1 MPSSAGKAIL
11 CMLHVRYNSRQRLAQ
26 AVEHD
31 APESVHVDYRARSGI
46 HTRSDYER
54 LYKRSVEDPAGFWAD
69 MAGGFVWE
77 RRVRL
82 CAPPFCST
90 AQIQG
95 GK

>member
-1 MPSSAGKAIL
+1 
-11 CMLHVRYNSRQRLAQ
+11 MLHVRCDSRQLLAQ

-46 HTRSDYER
+46 HTRSDYDR

-69 MAGGFVWE
+69 MAGSFVWE

-82 CAPPFCST
+82 CASPFCST
-90 AQIQG
+90 TRVKGA
-95 GK
+95 K

>member
-1 MPSSAGKAIL
+1 MKILMPSSAGKASFCL
-11 CMLHVRYNSRQRLAQ
+11 LHSRCDSRQLLAQ

-82 CAPPFCST
+82 CASLLCATS
-90 AQIQG
+90 
-95 GK
+95 

>member
-1 MPSSAGKAIL
+1 MDAQLNWEASF
-11 CMLHVRYNSRQRLAQ
+11 CVLHVRCDCRQLLAQ

-82 CAPPFCST
+82 SASLF
-90 AQIQG
+90 
-95 GK
+95 